1 MKIIIFL
8 SSAIIL
14 IVFSL
19 SKCGNTDKKWQEEV
33 LLGNGQIMW
42 VERTAKFTSGG
53 ELGGPGSLDDLTST
67 LSVISR
73 LDVKP
78 PPVWNG
84 SELAPILLDYDR
96 DEKSWVLL
104 ATYYMCDVWEEIGKP
119 VPPYVQYKPANNGW
133 VRVPF
138 DKKWLGTSANLTAG
152 VIRNQRDVV
161 TTEYKIMFD
170 AGSGEKY
177 KKIISYSKCQ

>member
-1 MKIIIFL
+1 MKKIIIFIG
-8 SSAIIL
+8 IIAL
-14 IVFSL
+14 VVFSVTT
-19 SKCGNTDKKWQEEV
+19 CGNTEKKWQEEV
-33 LLGNGQIMW
+33 LLGNGQKMW
-42 VERTAKFTSGG
+42 VERTAKFSSGS

-67 LSVISR
+67 LTVISR

-78 PPVWNG
+78 PPAWSG
-84 SELAPILLDYDR
+84 AELAPILLDYDR

-104 ATYYMCDVWEEIGKP
+104 ATYYMCDVWEKIGKP
-119 VPPYVQYKPANNGW
+119 VPPYVQYKPVNNSW

-152 VIRNQRDVV
+152 VVRNERDVV
-161 TTEYKIMFD
+161 TAEYKILFD

-177 KKIISYSKCQ
+177 KKIISYSKCE